1 MRYLIASFQR
11 WVGISCVMSGTPTCP
26 FTPSFAAINPRV
38 VHRGAVDH
46 PAHRVPLDRRALA
59 ARLAR
64 RVQVAPRDRA
74 VAGVLVPDLEVVL
87 DPADQDHPPGK
98 AEALDPAGTPGR
110 AATRAAADRRDQA
123 AAREAPVQVVVPVH
137 QALVGHLA
145 VPEVPAARVPRVP
158 VDLLGLLA
166 FQVELVPPDQVDR
179 DQNHQAYRAVPDLVA
194 TPDLQVVQDQVVL
207 QAHQAL
213 AALVPLIRVDRRA
226 PPDPLDRAARQDQV
240 VPAEPGA
247 RVVRVAPPD
256 RNPRDRADRVLNLVR
271 KAVVSH
277 RGLAHRCQALVVRFP
292 APESNHRGSRA
303 AEQVLSDLDPVLQDR
318 VAREAQEVPVV
329 RAHPGNHPVRAVL
342 DPAAR
347 VHQAI
352 AVARATTFG
361 MDSGGIP

>member
-1 MRYLIASFQR
+1 
-11 WVGISCVMSGTPTCP
+11 MSGTPTCP

-87 DPADQDHPPGK
+87 DPVDQDHPPGK
-98 AEALDPAGTPGR
+98 AEALDPADTPGR
-110 AATRAAADRRDQA
+110 AAALAAADRRDQA

-137 QALVGHLA
+137 QVLVGHLA

-179 DQNHQAYRAVPDLVA
+179 DQNHQAHRAVPDLVA
-194 TPDLQVVQDQVVL
+194 TPDRQVAQALVVH

-213 AALVPLIRVDRRA
+213 AALVPLIRVDRRG
-226 PPDPLDRAARQDQV
+226 PPDHLDRAARQDQAGPV
-240 VPAEPGA
+240 DQADLADLADPL
-247 RVVRVAPPD
+247 VR
-256 RNPRDRADRVLNLVR
+256 NLRDRAAQVLSLVR
-271 KAVVSH
+271 KAGANH
-277 RGLAHRCQALVVRFP
+277 RGLVHRDQVQVVRVL
-292 APESNHRGSRA
+292 AQELNHRVSRV
-303 AEQVLSDLDPVLQDR
+303 AEQVLSDLVQSDPDR
-318 VAREAQEVPVV
+318 VAREAQGVPVV
-329 RAHPGNHPVRAVL
+329 LAHPVNLL
-342 DPAAR
+342 DPVVLAPAVR

>member
-1 MRYLIASFQR
+1 
-11 WVGISCVMSGTPTCP
+11 MSGTPTCP

-46 PAHRVPLDRRALA
+46 PAHRVLLDRRALA

-74 VAGVLVPDLEVVL
+74 AAGILVPDLEVVL
-87 DPADQDHPPGK
+87 DPVDQDHPPGK

-145 VPEVPAARVPRVP
+145 VPEVPAARELPA
-158 VDLLGLLA
+158 VDQAEPLA

-179 DQNHQAYRAVPDLVA
+179 DQNHQAHRAVPDLVA
-194 TPDLQVVQDQVVL
+194 TPDLQVVQDPVVL
-207 QAHQAL
+207 PAHQAL

-271 KAVVSH
+271 KVAVSH

-292 APESNHRGSRA
+292 APESNHRVSRA

-352 AVARATTFG
+352 AVARATTSG
-361 MDSGGIP
+361 TGWGGIP